1 MLKKLLNRVA
11 YVKVSKNQFRV
22 RDVLDYKE
30 ATVSAPESFSTN
42 RLLVGEFSVA
52 EKYLKEAINKVYE
65 RHWFA
70 SSPVIVIQ
78 PLEMIEGGLSQV
90 EERVFMELAAGAG
103 ARKAVVWV
111 GHELSDQEVIDNA
124 NNV

>member
-22 RDVLDYKE
+22 RDVLDNKE